1 MSLSFIR
8 GLVAAVNPCGF
19 ILLPTYLMYFL
30 GVSGGA
36 PGSQKAS
43 IARALKVSAAVST
56 GFLTVFLAIG
66 FLSVPLRS
74 TISANSK
81 YFTGVIA
88 VALIVLGVAM
98 LFGYK
103 PPFMTPQMDTGKKDQ
118 TVTSMFIYGVAYA
131 VASIGCTIGLFLAT
145 VFSARPGETFFD
157 SVGNMVAYGA
167 GMAVL
172 VSALTIGFAF
182 ANTGLLKFLRS
193 SMQYIDKVAAA
204 FVVLSGLYLAWYFYW
219 VDLDNGGD
227 PITDWAFA
235 RQADA
240 TAFLND
246 NWKVVGIVLSGVVAA
261 AIAFVTFRK
270 DDGEGELEM
279 APESESVS

>member
-36 PGSQKAS
+36 PGTQKAS
-43 IARALKVSAAVST
+43 LRRALKVSAAVST
-56 GFLTVFLAIG
+56 GFLAVFLVIG

-74 TISANSK
+74 TISSNSK
-81 YFTGVIA
+81 YVTGFIA
-88 VALIVLGVAM
+88 VALIVLGLAM

-103 PPFMTPQMDTGKKDQ
+103 PPFMTPQIDSGKKDQ
-118 TVTSMFIYGVAYA
+118 TVKSMFIYGVAYA

-145 VFSARPGETFFD
+145 VFSARPDETFMN

-167 GMAVL
+167 GMALL
-172 VSALTIGFAF
+172 VSALTVGFAF
-182 ANTGLLKFLRS
+182 ANTGLLKFLRN
-193 SMQYIDKVAAA
+193 SMQYIDRVAAA

-246 NWKVVGIVLSGVVAA
+246 NWKVVGIILAATVTAAVAY
-261 AIAFVTFRK
+261 VTFRQEDEPEIK
-270 DDGEGELEM
+270 
-279 APESESVS
+279 APSESETVS

>member
-36 PGSQKAS
+36 PGTQKAS
-43 IARALKVSAAVST
+43 LRRALKVSAAVST
-56 GFLTVFLAIG
+56 GFLAVFLVIG

-74 TISANSK
+74 TISSNSK
-81 YFTGVIA
+81 YVTGFIA
-88 VALIVLGVAM
+88 VALIVLGLAM

-103 PPFMTPQMDTGKKDQ
+103 PPFMTPQIDSGKKDQ

-145 VFSARPGETFFD
+145 VFSARPDETFIN

-167 GMAVL
+167 GMALL
-172 VSALTIGFAF
+172 VSALTVGFAF
-182 ANTGLLKFLRS
+182 ANTGLLKFLRN
-193 SMQYIDKVAAA
+193 SMQYIDRVAAA

-235 RQADA
+235 RQAAA

-246 NWKVVGIVLSGVVAA
+246 NWQVVGIILAA
-261 AIAFVTFRK
+261 TVTAAVAFVALRQEDEPK
-270 DDGEGELEM
+270 IEEHS
-279 APESESVS
+279 ESESVF